1 MIYDHGIEYPTPP
14 GTDGYLYDPATGAV
28 QPRTPESIPVRWG
41 VVAVLL
47 ALTLLVGAVAY
58 PIATQAPLL
67 HVADER

>member
-1 MIYDHGIEYPTPP
+1 
-14 GTDGYLYDPATGAV
+14 V
-28 QPRTPESIPVRWG
+28 QPRTPESISVRWG

-47 ALTLLVGAVAY
+47 ALTLLAGAVAY